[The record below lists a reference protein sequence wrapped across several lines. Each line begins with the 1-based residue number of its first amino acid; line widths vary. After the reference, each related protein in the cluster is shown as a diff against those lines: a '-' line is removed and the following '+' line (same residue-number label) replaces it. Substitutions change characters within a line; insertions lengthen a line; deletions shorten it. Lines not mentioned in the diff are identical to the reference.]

1 MHVDYAPKD
10 RQARKTIAMGW
21 ARYLCD
27 YLAEL
32 RVGLAAQPAY
42 VAPAAA
48 QSLVPV
54 QKGKQNVCSPIYLLS
69 QLPSVKSVQE
79 ELCYSPCAREK
90 REGRIVE
97 MAQSFRAA

>member
-1 MHVDYAPKD
+1 MHVDYAPKE

-48 QSLVPV
+48 QSLVPAAAQSLVPV
-54 QKGKQNVCSPIYLLS
+54 QERKQNVCSPIYLLP

-79 ELCYSPCAREK
+79 ELCYSPCA
-90 REGRIVE
+90 
-97 MAQSFRAA
+97 